1 MKNEGFTL
9 VELLAVI
16 LILAFIAIIA
26 VPLVLNIITEA
37 KIKSLKISTS
47 EYIRAVNTSLINE
60 EVFNNVKDGLYTIT
74 DNGKKIVLGDKEIFI
89 NYDGRGLK
97 SGLLLIENSKVTRVL
112 KGLIDDYYARVTDE
126 DIEILKNLNEST
138 LVDGNTFNTK
148 IKTLVGDTIEDG
160 KYGRDYADTTVKKII
175 FLQDS
180 VLPEGLT
187 KEELENFRHIKV
199 STDKSEYETNA
210 YYDDKNGTIYVY
222 SDGYISCPTDL
233 RWIFANFQVVE
244 EIELNLINTSKVTIM
259 TWMFQYCNS
268 LKNINLI
275 GINTSSVTDIGGM
288 FSGCSSLKE
297 LDLSNFNTS
306 SARSIGD
313 MFRDCINLKEIKGIE
328 NFDTSNVTNMCATF
342 YNCKSLTSLDLT
354 RWDARKVTT
363 IGTWNGGMF
372 TFCSSLKSINFGK
385 NFTLENVTDF
395 YNNSNGLFRGCSS
408 LEYLDISMFKT
419 IKVTNMSNMFNGC
432 TNLKEIKGLEKFDTS
447 SVTRMDGMFYGCSS
461 LTSLDLSNFNTSQVE
476 NMGSMLRGCTSLKEI
491 KGLENFDTSKV
502 TNMNGL
508 FSDDSNLEYLDLS
521 KWNTKSVTVITS
533 WDCSLFQNCTNLKS
547 IKFGENCTFE
557 KLAYM
562 TRMFNG
568 CTNLSKIVGLEYFN
582 TSIAIEMGG
591 MFNNCSSLTKLD
603 VSHFDT
609 SKVTFMRNMFA
620 NCTGLTELDLTSFD
634 THSATDYGMFWG
646 CTNLSVVKVTK
657 DKWNLPDSLLNGI
670 PAKTY
675 TYVD

>member
-16 LILAFIAIIA
+16 LILSFIAIIA
-26 VPLVLNIITEA
+26 VPIVLNIITEA

-60 EVFNNVKDGLYTIT
+60 EVFNNVSDGLYTIT

-138 LVDGNTFNTK
+138 LVSGQDFNK
-148 IKTLVGDTIEDG
+148 KVKELVGDTKDDG
-160 KYGRDYADTTVKKII
+160 STPDYNTIDTKVKKMI

-187 KEELENFRHIKV
+187 KEELEELEYTDLSSKSDGSIKG
-199 STDKSEYETNA
+199 
-210 YYDDKNGTIYVY
+210 YYDDKTGTIYVY
-222 SDGYISCPTDL
+222 SDGYISCPADIRT
-233 RWIFANFQVVE
+233 FFTNFQKAE
-244 EIELNLINTSKVTIM
+244 QIELNLIDTSKVTIM
-259 TWMFQYCNS
+259 IWMFNNCNL

-395 YNNSNGLFRGCSS
+395 YNNSNGFFRGCSS
-408 LEYLDISMFKT
+408 LEELDLNMFNT
-419 IKVTNMSNMFNGC
+419 SKVTNMSSMFAAC
-432 TNLKEIKGLEKFDTS
+432 SNLTEIKFGKNFDTS
-447 SVTRMDGMFYGCSS
+447 KVTNMAGMFDGCSS
-461 LTSLDLSNFNTSQVE
+461 LTSLDLTKWDTSSLT
-476 NMGSMLRGCTSLKEI
+476 GSLWAMFKSCSSLKEI
-491 KGLENFDTSKV
+491 KGIENFNTSNV
-502 TNMNGL
+502 TGMEGMFN
-508 FSDDSNLEYLDLS
+508 SCSSLEYLDLS
-521 KWNTKSVTVITS
+521 NWDTRSVTSINHYNTGGS
-533 WDCSLFQNCTNLKS
+533 IFQNCTNLKS

-557 KLAYM
+557 KLTYM
-562 TRMFNG
+562 RDMFRN
-568 CTNLSKIVGLEYFN
+568 CTNLSEIVGLEYFN
-582 TSIAIEMGG
+582 TSIATDMGG
-591 MFNNCSSLTKLD
+591 MFDGCSSLT
-603 VSHFDT
+603 S
-609 SKVTFMRNMFA
+609 
-620 NCTGLTELDLTSFD
+620 LDLTSFD
-634 THSATDYGMFWG
+634 ISNITNLGNMFRG
-646 CTNLSVVKVTK
+646 CTNLKEVKVK
-657 DKWNLPDSLLNGI
+657 GNKWNELKSTSGFSGEFIHVEN
-670 PAKTY
+670 
-675 TYVD
+675 